1 MLPYEYMDKEYY
13 STVEAA
19 NILRV
24 SRKTVF
30 KWAQS
35 GKIKATK
42 VGRNYIIHNSAVLEE
57 LGKSIGTDKKANI
70 EKAINKATKEY
81 ERTTNHIG
89 HLIKKHLID
98 SPKL

>member
-1 MLPYEYMDKEYY
+1 MLLYEYMDKEYY
-13 STVEAA
+13 STIEAA

-42 VGRNYIIHNSAVLEE
+42 VGRNYIIPHSVVLEK
-57 LGKSIGTDKKANI
+57 LGKSIGKDKKANI
-70 EKAINKATKEY
+70 EKAIDKAMREY
-81 ERTTNHIG
+81 EKTFRMLG
-89 HLIKKHLID
+89 KE
-98 SPKL
+98 